1 MASFT
6 DAIPQFNPYIQ
17 QLPVE
22 AMVSV
27 GMEKQQRYDQGLQRI
42 QSQID
47 QVAGL
52 SISRPQDR
60 EYLQSKLNQLGSKLK
75 TVAAADFSNYQL
87 VNSVAG
93 MAGSVAKDPNV
104 IASVQSTAQRK
115 AVQEKIQKDIDAG
128 KYNPAN
134 NYLFNL
140 TDQEWFN
147 NPNVGASYS
156 GYYTTPID
164 VWGKIKDIAK
174 EVGIDEKTVPNLFKT
189 DEQGR
194 YIRDANGNPIIN
206 NVMVEETLK
215 GKDASKILN
224 AFKSALTPADYEQLS
239 IEGRYNFKD
248 ATPEQLGAIATSSAD
263 KNIKFNNGKIE
274 FLKISLAE
282 QQNKAKTKEY
292 DAELIKSIGDEI
304 SYFEGLNRE
313 LEQSKV
319 ESLAA
324 VARNPEAVKGM
335 IYRDNY
341 LSSMSE
347 TLSSK
352 EISRKYSVNPWF
364 TVSMEINKFEQAQK
378 QWNADYAIKL
388 ATNQREQEK
397 HNAEMDKIRA
407 QQAYFQGGGIDAPI
421 DADPSAIR
429 AMVEGEYSELASQF
443 NSVNNKLA
451 LETLRM
457 ANPGDTE
464 DELLKKLSDAAAYRG
479 KTNNPNSGEINDTA
493 QIMASSLATLYR
505 TNPEKVPVTLH
516 GLIGQ
521 QDALLK
527 SLESKRSI
535 MNKAQED
542 AKQMAALQGIDVEA
556 YEKALTSVKPKS
568 VKLANGESVN
578 LSQQD
583 LLDFINL
590 RPDMYN
596 FFGGLTVDKNQEI
609 LKNQAQIRLA
619 SKYGTKIKD
628 LEKVLYP
635 LVLSR
640 EGLAAERVS
649 PILYDISSAIN
660 DTGQKSID
668 KFIAEA
674 YQKNGSIPMGKIATI
689 SKGDLKTEDY
699 KNNFI
704 AVLGKFRATDPD
716 MYENLSSIVL
726 GEDFG
731 ASILTQPGTTLQSPS
746 TYTLQI
752 TGKDGTVYD
761 VPVERSDYKFL
772 TGYEPPAN
780 ANLKNAFDLLNARG
794 TTNLSK
800 PGEYSTAYF
809 KTQDFSNFSSDK
821 YSLMGDLEE
830 DVANPNIVYP
840 RIYIFDKNTNAL
852 RKSFLIGD
860 VALPK
865 QINGQINPQ
874 LESFSNGVTT
884 SFIKETT
891 NFPIY

>member
-1 MASFT
+1 
-6 DAIPQFNPYIQ
+6 
-17 QLPVE
+17 
-22 AMVSV
+22 
-27 GMEKQQRYDQGLQRI
+27 
-42 QSQID
+42 
-47 QVAGL
+47 
-52 SISRPQDR
+52 
-60 EYLQSKLNQLGSKLK
+60 
-75 TVAAADFSNYQL
+75 
-87 VNSVAG
+87 

-104 IASVQSTAQRK
+104 IASVQSTAQRR
-115 AVQEKIQKDIDAG
+115 ALQEKIQKDTDAG

-174 EVGIDEKTVPNLFKT
+174 EVGIDEKTAQNLFKT
-189 DEQGR
+189 DEQGK
-194 YIRDANGNPIIN
+194 YLRDSKGNPIIN

-304 SYFEGLNRE
+304 GYFEGLNRE

-464 DELLKKLSDAAAYRG
+464 EELFKKLGDAAAYRG

-568 VKLANGESVN
+568 VKL
-578 LSQQD
+578 
-583 LLDFINL
+583 
-590 RPDMYN
+590 
-596 FFGGLTVDKNQEI
+596 T
-609 LKNQAQIRLA
+609 
-619 SKYGTKIKD
+619 
-628 LEKVLYP
+628 
-635 LVLSR
+635 
-640 EGLAAERVS
+640 
-649 PILYDISSAIN
+649 
-660 DTGQKSID
+660 
-668 KFIAEA
+668 
-674 YQKNGSIPMGKIATI
+674 NGSINQHALIA
-689 SKGDLKTEDY
+689 L
-699 KNNFI
+699 
-704 AVLGKFRATDPD
+704 
-716 MYENLSSIVL
+716 
-726 GEDFG
+726 
-731 ASILTQPGTTLQSPS
+731 
-746 TYTLQI
+746 
-752 TGKDGTVYD
+752 
-761 VPVERSDYKFL
+761 
-772 TGYEPPAN
+772 
-780 ANLKNAFDLLNARG
+780 
-794 TTNLSK
+794 
-800 PGEYSTAYF
+800 
-809 KTQDFSNFSSDK
+809 
-821 YSLMGDLEE
+821 
-830 DVANPNIVYP
+830 
-840 RIYIFDKNTNAL
+840 
-852 RKSFLIGD
+852 
-860 VALPK
+860 
-865 QINGQINPQ
+865 
-874 LESFSNGVTT
+874 
-884 SFIKETT
+884 
-891 NFPIY
+891 